1 MARLEEA
8 ECACLWLIGLPAV
21 RFAGEA
27 DAELARWWE
36 AFSLADHDER
46 KDLLEAARKQEAGKR
61 QTRASAPAAARGAPS
76 TGDADTGPDDVAAPA
91 KKRRRRRRKPAGE
104 GAGATSGGAAE

>member
-1 MARLEEA
+1 M
-8 ECACLWLIGLPAV
+8 
-21 RFAGEA
+21 
-27 DAELARWWE
+27 E

-61 QTRASAPAAARGAPS
+61 QARGPAPAAARGAPS

-91 KKRRRRRRKPAGE
+91 KETPPSPPQAGE
-104 GAGATSGGAAE
+104 VRAPVQPAAEPPSERPSALAAAPRFRACIGLRGNLG